1 MTETTDLLSS
11 SSPSVSDTTSNHI
24 PTTLEPKKQVTKDQ
38 SAKLVILSVNDVYDL
53 VPNDHGHG
61 GIAEFATLLE
71 QHKATVPQDVTLLVT
86 LNGDFLSGSEIA
98 ERFKG
103 EHIIELMNHLN
114 IDYVVLGNHE
124 FDFGTDELKA
134 RMRNSSAKWFGS
146 NVLDSTSGALFEGVV
161 DTEIVDLKDGLKLGV
176 FGVCTEETPTLSF
189 PGDSVK
195 FENIFSTSRRCV
207 DALKVKGADFILAL
221 THLSITQDK
230 RLARQVPGIDLVLGG
245 HDHDPF
251 TMYEGNTFIHK
262 SGQNALWLAKLEF
275 ELKRSA
281 KYPERGLVVLPQW
294 SMIANAYLPPQPA
307 CQQILYKYM
316 RQMESENDPGKNDCV
331 LATLATSL
339 STRTAL
345 LRAGESNGG
354 NMVADALRSELSA
367 DVGFINGGFIR
378 GDKEYSAKSNITVGI
393 LKHEMPFPRPAVLV
407 RIQASDLRD
416 ALIQHLCKYPQQSG
430 SHPHVSGLRLT
441 IDMHSDPPAI
451 TKMVDVNGRPV
462 DMKTEL
468 LVATSKF
475 VASGGDGCTS
485 WLKGYILREA
495 AKVPEVVADF
505 MMKKRLLAYP
515 EHEGRI
521 TIFE

>member
-1 MTETTDLLSS
+1 M
-11 SSPSVSDTTSNHI
+11 
-24 PTTLEPKKQVTKDQ
+24 
-38 SAKLVILSVNDVYDL
+38 
-53 VPNDHGHG
+53 
-61 GIAEFATLLE
+61 
-71 QHKATVPQDVTLLVT
+71 
-86 LNGDFLSGSEIA
+86 
-98 ERFKG
+98 
-103 EHIIELMNHLN
+103 IELMNHLD

-124 FDFGTDELKA
+124 FDFGTDELNA
-134 RMRNSSAKWFGS
+134 RMRDSSAKWFGS

-161 DTEIVDLKDGLKLGV
+161 DTEIINLNDGLKLGV

-195 FENIFSTSRRCV
+195 FEDVFLTSRRCV
-207 DALKVKGADFILAL
+207 DALKAEGADFILAL
-221 THLSITQDK
+221 THLSISQDK
-230 RLARQVPGIDLVLGG
+230 RLARQVPGIDVVLGG
-245 HDHDPF
+245 HDHEPF
-251 TMYEGNTFIHK
+251 TLYEGNTFIHK

-281 KYPERGLVVLPQW
+281 AYPERGLVVLPQW
-294 SMIANAYLPPQPA
+294 SMIANAYQPPQPA

-316 RQMESENDPGKNDCV
+316 RQMASEDDLGKNDCV
-331 LATLATSL
+331 LATLATPL

-378 GDKEYSAKSNITVGI
+378 GDKEYPAKSSITVGI

-407 RIQASDLRD
+407 RIKASDLRD
-416 ALIQHLCKYPQQSG
+416 ALIQHLYKYPQQSG

-441 IDMHSDPPAI
+441 VDMRSNPSVI
-451 TKMVDVNGRPV
+451 TKMVDVNGKPV
-462 DMKTEL
+462 DLETEL

-485 WLKGYILREA
+485 WLKGDILREV

>member
-11 SSPSVSDTTSNHI
+11 FSPSVSDTTSNHI

-189 PGDSVK
+189 PGNSVK

-207 DALKVKGADFILAL
+207 DALKAKGADFILAL

-294 SMIANAYLPPQPA
+294 
-307 CQQILYKYM
+307 
-316 RQMESENDPGKNDCV
+316 
-331 LATLATSL
+331 T
-339 STRTAL
+339 L

-354 NMVADALRSELSA
+354 NIADALRSELYA

-441 IDMHSDPPAI
+441 IDTHSDPPAI

-485 WLKGYILREA
+485 WLKGDILREA
-495 AKVPEVVADF
+495 AKVHEVVADF